1 MKKTR
6 NIKRKKHDQIVNDYD
21 KIKSKHL
28 EKLANKML
36 KDEEK
41 RDNLRLKT
49 IKGEF
54 LDKFLKDE
62 TFFTVSKKLPSA

>member
-6 NIKRKKHDQIVNDYD
+6 YNKLKKHYQILNDYD
-21 KIKSKHL
+21 KIKSRHL
-28 EKLANKML
+28 EKLASKML

-41 RDNLRLKT
+41 RDNLRLKA

-54 LDKFLKDE
+54 LNKF
-62 TFFTVSKKLPSA
+62 

>member
-6 NIKRKKHDQIVNDYD
+6 NIKRKKHDQIVNDYG
-21 KIKSKHL
+21 KIKSRHL

-54 LDKFLKDE
+54 LDKF
-62 TFFTVSKKLPSA
+62 